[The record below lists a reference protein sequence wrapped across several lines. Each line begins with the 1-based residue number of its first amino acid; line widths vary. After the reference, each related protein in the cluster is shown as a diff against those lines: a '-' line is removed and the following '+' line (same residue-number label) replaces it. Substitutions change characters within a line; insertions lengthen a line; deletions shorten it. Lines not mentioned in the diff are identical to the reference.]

1 MTNMCVYS
9 KPCEIDREVDY
20 DCFSDYDFDTIG
32 IGRAD
37 RCSYKELQEV
47 EVVSDCECVMQ
58 LNCRGLKSKVSRLEY
73 LLNADLIKLNI
84 KVVMLIETWLKP
96 DEEKYMKIKGYN
108 FVGQP
113 RPNRKGGGVGLLIRE
128 DIRYRVVSQKSEPEF
143 ESILV
148 ELKNVNKELIGATYR
163 PPNTDPQK
171 FIAAYDEL
179 TNRFK
184 HRKLT
189 IGTDHNMDLI
199 KSDKHDLTQTYL
211 ELNFDRGL
219 APTITKPTRVT
230 NTSATLIDNIFL

>member
-1 MTNMCVYS
+1 
-9 KPCEIDREVDY
+9 
-20 DCFSDYDFDTIG
+20 
-32 IGRAD
+32 
-37 RCSYKELQEV
+37 
-47 EVVSDCECVMQ
+47 MQ
-58 LNCRGLKSKVSRLEY
+58 LNCRGLKSKMSKIEY
-73 LLNADLIKLNI
+73 MLNADLIQLNV

-96 DEEKYMKIKGYN
+96 DEEKYVKIKGYN

-148 ELKNVNKELIGATYR
+148 ELKNANKELIGATYR

-179 TNRFK
+179 TNRYK
-184 HRKLT
+184 HRRLT
-189 IGTDHNMDLI
+189 IGIDHNMDLI
-199 KSDKHDLTQTYL
+199 KSDKHDPTQTYL

-219 APTITKPTRVT
+219 VPTITKPTRVT
-230 NTSATLIDNIFL
+230 NTSATLIDNIFCSLDMLSYYETHVILTDISDHFPCLLLRDNDETTTDRLQSQRDN